1 MQDISKINELLTINS
16 SIIKKRKNYLFSAL
30 LIIAGIFIIIYTI
43 NNKSLSIPDPLK
55 TVIFLFGLIVS
66 STGIMIIALPSK
78 KLIYKTTGEKIK
90 KQVLYFDEQKENSVM
105 EKLLEGNYSILK
117 EIATEYNDG
126 PLRAEIYST
135 ESGNFSVAQLQ
146 KYVPFDYE
154 PIMEPNVLKK

>member
-1 MQDISKINELLTINS
+1 MQDISNINELLTIDS

-30 LIIAGIFIIIYTI
+30 LIIAGILIIIYTG
-43 NNKSLSIPDPLK
+43 NNRFLSISDPFK
-55 TVIFLFGLIVS
+55 TVIFLFGLIIFL
-66 STGIMIIALPSK
+66 TGIIIIVFPSK
-78 KLIYKTTGEKIK
+78 KLIYKTTGEKIM
-90 KQVLYFDEQKENSVM
+90 KQVLYFEEQKENYVM

-117 EIATEYNDG
+117 ETATEYNDG